1 MPLRRGLTAV
11 CTALALVSA
20 AVAAHAQ
27 GPEPGQTNTDV
38 PWRTSYFPYLS
49 GLSNDGP
56 LISAR
61 IRRSQAA
68 PYEERVTARAF
79 MQLDVGIGFRGTRFV
94 TAQFGAPLL
103 VKNWRFHGFAIVSR
117 ESRYGFFGIG
127 NGTTFN
133 QANVTD
139 ANPFFYRVQRTNY
152 YGSFETSRRIVEATV
167 ALQPV
172 FPFASVLAT

>member
-103 VKNWRFHGFAIVSR
+103 VKNWRFHGFAIASR

-127 NGTTFN
+127 NGTTFD
-133 QANVTD
+133 QPTS
-139 ANPFFYRVQRTNY
+139 PMPTPSST
-152 YGSFETSRRIVEATV
+152 GSSVPTTTVRSRRADGSSGRCG
-167 ALQPV
+167 L
-172 FPFASVLAT
+172 PFKWPLSQ